1 MPAGGT
7 SARPPRASGYVQSWL
22 AKGQGD
28 GKKGEDASHPAETV
42 EHLERDLVDL
52 NDAELAPK
60 NASKDL
66 ATRVLPRLCAHGVPG
81 PNTLEVLTR
90 MLADGACPER
100 FALRYAYYLMHRIL
114 EHYGRAGLGTNETVK
129 AATSQCIKTLGEEA
143 KIRAGVR
150 RMLATRAL
158 VAAARAGVPEA
169 AGALHQGTVGAIE
182 SLSAGEHPRGKSSM
196 FDSKTG
202 KTEGGDAAHTD
213 AAARAALGAR
223 RRFIAGSEEG
233 DKKAD
238 SAVPGPS
245 ALATAVRSPD
255 HVAARHA
262 LSLALAA
269 AKGPRY
275 KELAIALEPVVGAV
289 AKRMEARAANLEAAA
304 AAGDSKE
311 AKAMARKSEGK
322 QKGEPNLDDPGAE
335 PLLLR
340 LCGVLRARL
349 LGAVERGGAPH
360 DCAWACEKVLAA
372 ELKTYGGAAAGSES
386 SPRVAMAACAGLFAS
401 DAPSGADGAKARAAA
416 WQAIVRGGG
425 EGGEPRLLANS
436 ATRMRGVLLDPSAGP
451 VARSAA
457 CRAVAALGEA
467 RAAARAV
474 SGGDRVGQ
482 DGSLASLAAALK
494 ATAGPNSP
502 PGVRVEALRALVW
515 LQTPDF
521 AAEATSVL
529 TTHLCDGERT
539 HGDDGE
545 DESFVGSANG
555 LARKSLGGFDAR
567 NRLLAAVAQRCALGC
582 ASEDENDA
590 DAWLT
595 LTIDTVTVIVG
606 SNARQCDAEPTLAS
620 LRAAQKGAPKRSRP
634 SVSSLA
640 ANLAGIARAQD
651 APALEAALTW
661 HLGENANYCAGEYAW
676 VADTDGA
683 LVAAAEIPDP
693 DEAASFLPSFL
704 PGPSC
709 AAAARNPSLD
719 SSVTTLQRILM
730 TSPDFAARCAAVQA
744 LTTVAVRSGEPF
756 RLRCYAALRG
766 LQRSASADPA
776 AAAGPPALAHEI
788 DSAVTMLDHAYRAK
802 ERFAA
807 MLADNGSDPSG
818 WNPGTLAEVT
828 GRSEVVT
835 EMASRTCFLPRS
847 KYLPLGPSSAPFIDR
862 FKETQGADRV
872 ADAAVAAAKLMGQE
886 AEKAAAQ
893 RRRRA
898 HLHVSHVPSSALRR
912 KGFAAKERRQ
922 HQQQYEL
929 APSQATASGGH
940 GLDGMLM

>member
-360 DCAWACEKVLAA
+360 DCAWTCEKVLAA

-482 DGSLASLAAALK
+482 DGSLALLAAALK

-529 TTHLCDGERT
+529 TTHLCDGERAG
-539 HGDDGE
+539 GDDGE
-545 DESFVGSANG
+545 DESFVGSTNG
-555 LARKSLGGFDAR
+555 SARKSLGGFDAR

-719 SSVTTLQRILM
+719 SSITTLQRILM

-766 LQRSASADPA
+766 LQRSASADTA

-898 HLHVSHVPSSALRR
+898 NLQVSHVHGSALRR

-922 HQQQYEL
+922 HQQQHEL

>member
-28 GKKGEDASHPAETV
+28 GKKGEDASRPVETV

-90 MLADGACPER
+90 MLAEGACPER

-143 KIRAGVR
+143 NIRAGVR

-169 AGALHQGTVGAIE
+169 AGALHRGTVGAIE

-238 SAVPGPS
+238 SAVPSPS
-245 ALATAVRSPD
+245 ALATAVTSPD

-269 AKGPRY
+269 AKGRRY
-275 KELAIALEPVVGAV
+275 KELAIALEPVIGAV

-335 PLLLR
+335 PLFLR
-340 LCGVLRARL
+340 LCGALRARL
-349 LGAVERGGAPH
+349 LGAAERGGAPH
-360 DCAWACEKVLAA
+360 DCARACEKVLAA

-386 SPRVAMAACAGLFAS
+386 SPRVAMAACAGLFGS

-425 EGGEPRLLANS
+425 ERGEPRLLANS

-467 RAAARAV
+467 RVAARAV
-474 SGGDRVGQ
+474 SGGDRAGL
-482 DGSLASLAAALK
+482 DGSLASLVAALK

-521 AAEATSVL
+521 AAEVTSVL
-529 TTHLCDGERT
+529 TTHLDDGERVG
-539 HGDDGE
+539 GDDGE

-555 LARKSLGGFDAR
+555 WARKSLGGFDPR
-567 NRLLAAVAQRCALGC
+567 NRLLAAAAQRCALGC

-606 SNARQCDAEPTLAS
+606 SNARQCDAEPTLDA
-620 LRAAQKGAPKRSRP
+620 LGAAQKAAPKRSRP

-640 ANLAGIARAQD
+640 ANLAQIARAQD

-683 LVAAAEIPDP
+683 LVAAAAADRAEP
-693 DEAASFLPSFL
+693 DEEAA

-730 TSPDFAARCAAVQA
+730 TSPDFATRCAAVQA

-766 LQRSASADPA
+766 LQRAASADPA

-788 DSAVTMLDHAYRAK
+788 DAAVTMLDHAYRAK

-807 MLADNGSDPSG
+807 MLADNGSDLSG
-818 WNPGTLAEVT
+818 WNPGALAEVT

-898 HLHVSHVPSSALRR
+898 NLVSTAANAFRR

-922 HQQQYEL
+922 HQQQHEL

-940 GLDGMLM
+940 GLEGMLM

>member
-22 AKGQGD
+22 AKGQCD

-238 SAVPGPS
+238 SAVPSPS

-275 KELAIALEPVVGAV
+275 KELAIALEPVIGAV

-386 SPRVAMAACAGLFAS
+386 SHRVAMAACAGLFAS

-474 SGGDRVGQ
+474 SGGDRAGQ

-529 TTHLCDGERT
+529 RTHLCDGERAGGT
-539 HGDDGE
+539 DGE

-555 LARKSLGGFDAR
+555 SARKSLGGFDAR

-606 SNARQCDAEPTLAS
+606 SNARQCDAEPTLAT

-693 DEAASFLPSFL
+693 DDEASFLPSFL

-730 TSPDFAARCAAVQA
+730 TSPDFATRCAAVQA

-766 LQRSASADPA
+766 LQRAASADPA

-898 HLHVSHVPSSALRR
+898 YLQVSHVHSSALRR

-922 HQQQYEL
+922 HQQQHEL
-929 APSQATASGGH
+929 APSEATASGGH
-940 GLDGMLM
+940 G

>member
-114 EHYGRAGLGTNETVK
+114 EHYGRAGLATNETVK

-360 DCAWACEKVLAA
+360 DCAWTCEKVLAA

-482 DGSLASLAAALK
+482 DGSLALLAAALK

-529 TTHLCDGERT
+529 TTHLCDGERAG
-539 HGDDGE
+539 GDDGE
-545 DESFVGSANG
+545 DESFVGSTNG
-555 LARKSLGGFDAR
+555 SARKSLGGFDAR

-719 SSVTTLQRILM
+719 SSITTLQRILM

-766 LQRSASADPA
+766 LQRAASADPA

-898 HLHVSHVPSSALRR
+898 NLQVSHVHGSALRR

-922 HQQQYEL
+922 HQQQHEL